1 MLSEGNGETLQT
13 VSAMTD
19 RVMTRPC
26 VMDMWQ
32 GGAGPQGLALGVRFS
47 YNGVVN
53 YLHSHT
59 AGH

>member
-1 MLSEGNGETLQT
+1 MLSEGNRETLQT
-13 VSAMTD
+13 VSAW
-19 RVMTRPC
+19 VMTRPC

-32 GGAGPQGLALGVRFS
+32 GGSGPQGLALGVRFS